1 MNKTLFKVLNVV
13 LVIFIAV
20 TVGGIVLKVVN
31 FF

>member
-20 TVGGIVLKVVN
+20 TVVGIVLKVVN

>member
-20 TVGGIVLKVVN
+20 TAISIVLKVMN

>member
-20 TVGGIVLKVVN
+20 TAVGIVLKIMS

>member
-20 TVGGIVLKVVN
+20 TAVGIVLKIMN

>member
-20 TVGGIVLKVVN
+20 TAISIVLKVMT